1 MLESLRI
8 IIDETMEIYMLATL
22 DGRLFI
28 PFFLCLIYIF
38 ATGKKEDD
46 VARRY
51 LVYPS
56 FVLLFF
62 LFNPVFIHFVYK
74 YIGVPERVVR
84 MYWPLPMDMLFI
96 YCLIRILSDC
106 RALWKKAVVLAA
118 AVLLLYINAGA
129 NMAGQSYGVA
139 ENPQKLPKGT
149 KEVSDMLYTLN
160 DCQDPYVILPSDLFF
175 WIREYNP
182 YIRMPYVR
190 EVYRMEQ
197 KDPVV
202 DLDALAELAA
212 EGGCEF
218 IVVSTAQ
225 QTKGD
230 LTEHD
235 FAEKARIEAKDFQYV
250 IYQLCE

>member
-8 IIDETMEIYMLATL
+8 IVEETMEIYMLATL

-38 ATGKKEDD
+38 ASGKKEDD

-51 LVYPS
+51 LVYPAL
-56 FVLLFF
+56 VLLFF

-74 YIGVPERVVR
+74 YIGVPERIVR
-84 MYWPLPMDMLFI
+84 TYWPLPMDMLFI
-96 YCLIRILSDC
+96 YCLIRIVSGC
-106 RALWKKAVVLAA
+106 QAKWKKAVVLCAA
-118 AVLLLYINAGA
+118 ALMLFINSGA
-129 NMAGQSYGVA
+129 NIAGQSYSVA

-149 KEVSDMLYTLN
+149 KEVSDALSVLN
-160 DCQDPYVILPSDLFF
+160 DYEDPYVILPSDLFF

-202 DLDALAELAA
+202 DLDALAEMAV
-212 EGGCEF
+212 EGNCEF

-225 QTKGD
+225 QSSGD
-230 LTEHD
+230 LTEHG
-235 FAEKARIEAKDFQYV
+235 FEEAARIEAKDFQYI
-250 IYQLCE
+250 IYRLG